1 MLGLK
6 EDIGKFRS
14 ETGSF
19 LEELAMKNFIL
30 QIDNLKN
37 REYDMNQ
44 MIEAFKNET
53 NEKFQFKDNQQTTN
67 PSQNMARSFLFKIY
81 ESF

>member
-1 MLGLK
+1 MLGLR

-53 NEKFQFKDNQQTTN
+53 KDKFQFKETQKTAN
-67 PSQNMARSFLFKIY
+67 PSQNNAT
-81 ESF
+81 